1 MSTKREKPFGDYCH
15 KHGKGMFSK
24 CQDCIDEL
32 VNLGIEADKER
43 IAELERRLAVA
54 VETLKNAKENI
65 SDWGEYAS
73 AYFQEKY
80 DLKGDI
86 ARIDTTLIHIQRKQ

>member
-1 MSTKREKPFGDYCH
+1 
-15 KHGKGMFSK
+15 MFSK

-32 VNLGIEADKER
+32 VNLGIQADKER

-54 VETLKNAKENI
+54 VDALIVAKQNI
-65 SDWGEYAS
+65 ADWGANATAS
-73 AYFQEKY
+73 IQYVH

-86 ARIDTTLIHIQRKQ
+86 ERIDTTIIHIQRKQ